1 MPALT
6 LATRPVVSDDVS
18 VVAILTNLATVIAHG
33 IFAAFT
39 FISTHPTQ
47 VAVAFLA
54 ALAVLAAVPIIVTL
68 VIAVDDW
75 FSGGHDDNSRPY
87 PRPSSRLHEATRLLH
102 QSPTHPS
109 YTQNS
114 YTRSQSQTVGQT
126 PAPATYYRS
135 SYSSSRVLTHG
146 GESRPALQ
154 TSVRTQVSY
163 QPTSTYDHFSQHTV
177 RTPATTDNER
187 NIYRSGSSLTSP
199 NAGQS
204 RQTLPASARTQASYQ
219 PPSTSS
225 RSQTTVRNPSTT
237 DYDRS
242 LHVPSYAPFPAGY
255 VPSRTL
261 PASARTPTSHQPPST
276 SSRSQTTV
284 RNPPTTDDRS
294 LYGPSQALPA
304 SARTQTSHQLPSTSS
319 HSQTTVRN
327 PSTTDYDRSRY
338 GPSDAPSPHGESRQT
353 TPTSAHA
360 QASSS
365 LTHPGALSSSSAYP
379 QESTTAGRS
388 TLAQVVQPSPV
399 PAALSGFVSN
409 ELENVEDIS
418 TAMDIRKRALRQ
430 RREMCDARVRAKSAH
445 ERRDIAAERMHQQV
459 AKARR
464 SAMDQLN
471 MKAAEIIFKH
481 KNKVCV

>member
-39 FISTHPTQ
+39 FVSTHPTQ

-75 FSGGHDDNSRPY
+75 FSGAHDDNTRPY
-87 PRPSSRLHEATRLLH
+87 PRPSSRPHEATRLLH

-187 NIYRSGSSLTSP
+187 NIYRSGLSLTSP

-242 LHVPSYAPFPAGY
+242 LHVPSCAPFPAGY
-255 VPSRTL
+255 VPS
-261 PASARTPTSHQPPST
+261 
-276 SSRSQTTV
+276 QT
-284 RNPPTTDDRS
+284 
-294 LYGPSQALPA
+294 LPA

-338 GPSDAPSPHGESRQT
+338 GPSDAPSPHGESRQAT
-353 TPTSAHA
+353 STSAHA

-365 LTHPGALSSSSAYP
+365 LTHPCALSSSSAYP

-388 TLAQVVQPSPV
+388 TLARVVQPSPV

-409 ELENVEDIS
+409 EPGNVEDIS

-445 ERRDIAAERMHQQV
+445 ERRDTAAERMHQQV